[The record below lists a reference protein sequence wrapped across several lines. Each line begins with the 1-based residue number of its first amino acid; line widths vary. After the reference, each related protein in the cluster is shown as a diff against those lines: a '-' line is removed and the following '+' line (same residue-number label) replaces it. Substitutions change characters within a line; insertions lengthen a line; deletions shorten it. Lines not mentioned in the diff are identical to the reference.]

1 MNIKQNRFIIPL
13 SILLA
18 VTLSLVV
25 IYSRQKTITV
35 LIDGQPL
42 SITTFNYTLEDV
54 LEEGNII
61 LGPKDK
67 IDTAL
72 DSDIVDNSTVS
83 IKRAVKVNVK
93 VDGEELSFL
102 SSEETLDSLLITEG
116 INLRPQDKMNLPKE
130 SKLKNNMK
138 VEIIRVDEKTLTK
151 SAVLDFRTVIK
162 KDNNLANVIRKT
174 LQSGKPGEKHIF
186 YNVVY
191 ENGKEVSRKLIKE
204 QVIKK
209 PVDKI
214 VAHGTLPTL
223 PVSRGGSPIAYTR
236 KFSSRAT
243 AYFINGITST
253 GRRTVR
259 NPRGYSTIAV
269 DPRVIPYGTRL
280 YVQNYGFAIA
290 ADTGSA
296 IKGTR
301 IDLFFPSYN
310 EAINWGVRQVNV
322 YILK

>member
-1 MNIKQNRFIIPL
+1 MTVKQKRFIIPL

-25 IYSRQKTITV
+25 IYSRQKTITI

-42 SITTFNYTLEDV
+42 IITTFSYTLEDV
-54 LEEGNII
+54 LEECNIP

-67 IDTAL
+67 IDAAL
-72 DSDIVDNSTVS
+72 DSDIKDNSTIS
-83 IKRAVKVNVK
+83 IKRAVNVHIK
-93 VDGEELSFL
+93 VDGKELSFL
-102 SSEETLDSLLITEG
+102 SSDETLELLLKAEEIT
-116 INLRPQDKMNLPKE
+116 LSPQDKINPPKE
-130 SKLKNNMK
+130 SKLENNMK

-151 SAVLDFRTVIK
+151 SVALDFKTIVK
-162 KDNNLANVIRKT
+162 KDNNTANVVRKT
-174 LQSGKPGEKHIF
+174 LQAGKPGEKHIF

-191 ENGKEVSRKLIKE
+191 ENGKEVSRKTIKE
-204 QVIKK
+204 QVIRK

-223 PVSRGGSPIAYTR
+223 PVSRGGSPIAYTK
-236 KFSSRAT
+236 KFTARAT
-243 AYFINGITST
+243 AYCINGITST

-280 YVQNYGFAIA
+280 YVQNYGFAVA

-310 EAINWGVRQVNV
+310 QAINWGVRQVNAYV
-322 YILK
+322 LK